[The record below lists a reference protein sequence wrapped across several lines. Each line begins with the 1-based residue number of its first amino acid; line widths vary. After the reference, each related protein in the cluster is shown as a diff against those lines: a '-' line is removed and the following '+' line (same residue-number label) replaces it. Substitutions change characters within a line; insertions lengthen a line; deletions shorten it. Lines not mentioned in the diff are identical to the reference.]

1 MSSQTKP
8 TGITL
13 NQKERYLEISWSDGR
28 TCQYPLSQLREACP
42 CVECRG
48 GHQYMGLRYAPDNI
62 LTLTPSRSYNL
73 TNIQQVGNYA
83 LQPTWDDGHST
94 GIYTWEFLYH
104 ICPPEETDQ
113 A

>member
-1 MSSQTKP
+1 MSAKIKP
-8 TGITL
+8 TAITL
-13 NQKERYLEISWSDGR
+13 NKQEDYLEIRWTDER
-28 TCQYPLSQLREACP
+28 ICRYPLSQLREACP

-62 LTLTPSRSYNL
+62 LTLTPTRSYQL
-73 TNIQQVGNYA
+73 QTIQQVGNYA

-104 ICPPEETDQ
+104 ICPPTPESD
-113 A
+113 